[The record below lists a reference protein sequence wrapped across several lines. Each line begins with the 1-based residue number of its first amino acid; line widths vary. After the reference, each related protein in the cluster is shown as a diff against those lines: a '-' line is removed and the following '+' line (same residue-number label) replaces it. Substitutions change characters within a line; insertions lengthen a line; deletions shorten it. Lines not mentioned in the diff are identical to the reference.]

1 MKLIHPEG
9 PWKAPWITA
18 VEGRNGKAMICTRVK
33 GLWFSLIRKTI
44 ILCGAGHGLLDLSLS
59 WSNSSKTLWEICSKA
74 VVIILTKPNR
84 VTRRSGWKP
93 GDVLYTLPLLN
104 STRLFYFPNIWAF
117 CRCCL
122 LPYLLWKNK
131 VEKKPQTPVLHCF
144 YIPSE
149 KELDT
154 VTLMLTHCCLCTYN
168 FLLEKSWK
176 CNSLV
181 WKGKQFQILPLSST
195 AQTPLC
201 DTWKLEKYF
210 IQKMEQWNHPTCLGS
225 KLPYSWMSCEQN
237 ILNTSYMASL
247 YK

>member
-18 VEGRNGKAMICTRVK
+18 VEGRNGKAMICTGVK

-59 WSNSSKTLWEICSKA
+59 WSNSSKILWEICSKA

-131 VEKKPQTPVLHCF
+131 VEKNPKPQ
-144 YIPSE
+144 
-149 KELDT
+149 
-154 VTLMLTHCCLCTYN
+154 CCIV
-168 FLLEKSWK
+168 FISHQKKSWTL
-176 CNSLV
+176 SLWCLLTV
-181 WKGKQFQILPLSST
+181 VSVHITFCWKNHENVILWFERESSFRSFPFHLLPKHHYVTHENWRNISYKKWNNETILP
-195 AQTPLC
+195 A
-201 DTWKLEKYF
+201 
-210 IQKMEQWNHPTCLGS
+210 
-225 KLPYSWMSCEQN
+225 
-237 ILNTSYMASL
+237 
-247 YK
+247 